1 MSASVPGVG
10 GRREAREEAL
20 SFLYETELT
29 RDPVAETLDNREIPL
44 EDYAVEVIK
53 GVDAGRV
60 DIDEI
65 IGRNLT
71 GWRLERMAIVD
82 RVIARMATWE
92 LRSRPDVPTA
102 AVLSEAVAL
111 ATQYSG
117 EDSPRFLNGVLRAV
131 ANELRPDEG

>member
-1 MSASVPGVG
+1 MSASVPGLG

-29 RDPVAETLDNREIPL
+29 GEPVADGLAARDIPL
-44 EDYAVEVIK
+44 EDYAVALVR
-53 GVDAGRV
+53 GVDADRGEL
-60 DIDEI
+60 DEI

-71 GWRLERMAIVD
+71 GWTIHRMAIVD

-92 LRSRPDVPTA
+92 LRSRADVPTG

-111 ATQYSG
+111 ATQYCG
-117 EDSPRFLNGVLRAV
+117 EDSPRFLNGVLRSV
-131 ANELRPDEG
+131 ADELRPAEA